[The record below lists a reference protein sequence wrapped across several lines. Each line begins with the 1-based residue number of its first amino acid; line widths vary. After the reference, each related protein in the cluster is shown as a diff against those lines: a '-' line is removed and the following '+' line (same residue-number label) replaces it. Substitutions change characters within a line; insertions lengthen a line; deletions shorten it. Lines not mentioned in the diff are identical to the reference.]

1 MHTPE
6 SLATT
11 DSNPVPTKGFSD
23 LKTGTACR
31 CMFEPINALL
41 ASSCSKNGIR
51 EAAIETTCWG
61 ETSIKSILSGDI
73 SSNSLAWRTATRSS
87 INLLF
92 LSSITFAC
100 AITCS
105 ASSIAD
111 K

>member
-51 EAAIETTCWG
+51 EAAIETTC
-61 ETSIKSILSGDI
+61 
-73 SSNSLAWRTATRSS
+73 
-87 INLLF
+87 
-92 LSSITFAC
+92 
-100 AITCS
+100 
-105 ASSIAD
+105 
-111 K
+111 